1 MGGEPQTI
9 RLGRGRLA
17 RSRPA
22 RGAFTLIDVIVAIG
36 VIVVLISLMMPA
48 LTKAT
53 ETAHRVVCSSNV
65 RQVGIGM
72 LMYADA
78 NQDFIPPTTFYD
90 SERNRAEQMLVLRLS
105 GVSSAPLDFD
115 PETGGWDGLGLLF
128 HGEYLDNAACYF
140 CPSHDGAHPLSAYA
154 ESFGDSPAVVVG
166 NYQYRGAGPDG
177 QRRLSRIEPRRTA
190 LIADG
195 MRLRSDYNHK
205 VGSNVMRAD
214 LSVTWFSDYGGRIL
228 SRLPMEESGA
238 RSSVVMA
245 AWDLIDRQLEG
256 PAQSGDGPG

>member
-1 MGGEPQTI
+1 MSGDLFNSGLQRRVASHE
-9 RLGRGRLA
+9 RR
-17 RSRPA
+17 
-22 RGAFTLIDVIVAIG
+22 AFTLLDVLVSIS

-48 LTKAT
+48 ITKAT

-78 NQDFIPPTTFYD
+78 NRDFIPPTTFYD
-90 SERNRAEQMLVLRLS
+90 PARNRAEEMLIIRLS
-105 GVSSAPLDFD
+105 GVSSAPRDFD
-115 PETGGWDGLGLLF
+115 PETDGWDGLGLLY
-128 HGEYLDNAACYF
+128 HGEFLDTAACFY
-140 CPSHDGAHPLSAYA
+140 CPSHDGAHPFSAYS
-154 ESFGDSPAVVVG
+154 ENFGKTPAIVVG

-177 QRRLSRIEPRRTA
+177 QRQLTRIEPRRTA

-214 LSVTWFSDYGGRIL
+214 LSVTWFRDYGGRIL
-228 SRLPMEESGA
+228 SRLPLEESQA
-238 RSSVVMA
+238 RASVVLD
-245 AWDLIDRQLEG
+245 AWDLIDQQL
-256 PAQSGDGPG
+256 DGSASDR